1 MNDDALQ
8 RYSRQMLLPN
18 YDVDGQLNLAKKSV
32 VMIGAGGLGN
42 ICAAYLSGAGVGHL
56 TIIDDDDLEL
66 SNLPRQVMYTEADI
80 GESKVMAL
88 KSALQSRNHETDISA
103 IRQRLDDD
111 NIDGLLEG
119 VDVIVDCC
127 DNFST
132 RKRVHRWALANH
144 VALVSGAAIR
154 WEGQQVNFRYDQSL
168 TPCYECLYPELSDQQ
183 MSCNVSGVMGP
194 VVGIIGVQ
202 QALEAIKIL
211 AGKGEAKHGILRLF
225 DGLNGDWRTM
235 RLSTDHECPVCQVEN
250 Q

>member
-88 KSALQSRNHETDISA
+88 KSALQCRNQETLISA
-103 IRQRLDDD
+103 VSERINND
-111 NIDGLLEG
+111 NMSDLLRG
-119 VDVIVDCC
+119 ADVIIDCC
-127 DNFST
+127 DNFAT
-132 RKRVHRWALANH
+132 RQRVHRWAQSNQ

-154 WEGQQVNFRYDQSL
+154 WEGQQINFRYDQNV
-168 TPCYECLYPELSDQQ
+168 TPCYECLYPDLSDQQ

-194 VVGIIGVQ
+194 VVGVIGVQ

-211 AGKGEAKHGILRLF
+211 AGKGEAAHGILRLF
-225 DGLNGDWRTM
+225 DGLTGDWRTM
-235 RLSTDHECPVCQVEN
+235 RLSTDLECPICQVEN